1 MKKWIIF
8 RTIRTRLTALVSLLL
23 LGVFLLCI
31 IANQIFLPSYYR
43 YEKSNRL
50 QKMYTEVS
58 DNINRLYE
66 YEQKTQS
73 SENENTE
80 ESDTETADNS
90 TADNDTS
97 DENSSESTED
107 DNRIYFNFGD
117 GWLSDLYEEAEKEQQ
132 EEEELKNVSKEA
144 IELAIQ
150 KLGVDNSINIYV
162 MKGLFKIYPQGVA
175 SYNANFI
182 YPSSIENNNREK
194 NMVLEQIQM
203 NYASAYGL
211 NASDDENENGNL
223 IYKDKEGRYT
233 IRKLHDRRFDSDY
246 LDLVGSVMI
255 GDNDYTIYLR
265 SNYESIQE
273 SVKLSTRFLS
283 YSAFVAVFFG
293 IIMISLVS
301 RQFTKPIVKLSKIA
315 SEMSELRFE
324 TKYEGETTDEIQV
337 LGNSVNVL
345 SEKLEQTISEL
356 KAANNELQND
366 IQEKMQIDE
375 MRKEFLSNVTHE
387 LKTPIA
393 LIQGYAEGLQDN
405 INDDVESRNF
415 YCDVIIDEANKMN
428 NMVKKLLN
436 LNQIEFGT
444 NQVEFERFD
453 IVEVL
458 KSVLNSN
465 QIKFEQKNVDLQFEE
480 NQSIYVWA
488 DEFMTQEVIT
498 NYISNALNH
507 VDGENVI
514 EVSLLVK
521 ERTVRVS
528 VRNTGA
534 QIPEEELDKVWIK
547 FYKVDK
553 ARTREY
559 GGSGI
564 GLSIVKAI
572 MNSMHQECGVVNHVD
587 GVEFWAEFELAE
599 K

>member
-58 DNINRLYE
+58 ENINRLYE

-73 SENENTE
+73 SQDENTE

-90 TADNDTS
+90 TTDSETSGDDT
-97 DENSSESTED
+97 SESTED

-162 MKGLFKIYPQGVA
+162 MKGLFKIYPQGIA
-175 SYNANFI
+175 SYNADFI
-182 YPSSIENNNREK
+182 YPSSIENNKREK

-211 NASDDENENGNL
+211 YDADDENENL

-233 IRKLHDRRFDSDY
+233 IQKLHDIRFDSDY

-273 SVKLSTRFLS
+273 SVKLSTRFLC

-488 DEFMTQEVIT
+488 DEFMTQEVVT

-534 QIPEEELDKVWIK
+534 NIPEEELEKVWIK